1 MTRRPENAA
10 TTRSGAPLPVP
21 VEGAAGVPASVDAHA
36 RLEAELKQV
45 AAAVDR
51 RDVPALRRAQ
61 RTVPRLRQAFAR
73 VDRPATSEEIV
84 VGANGVIRTK
94 PLAGNID
101 WEAQAELLMAEMARR
116 KVTAFEL
123 ATAVREHFC
132 AKGKF
137 VDTGLFFEELEKARR
152 AAVQHRRLLA
162 VDPAQHIAQ
171 IEDENRKFKREREQA
186 VARTRLA
193 LDKMSATARRL
204 CLERGGHGLRGIGY
218 VDAQTLMAAVT
229 DDERDRMFVLAPWF
243 HQRELLRGA
252 PDGWEPPS
260 DERVAEILEE
270 KRDEEDGDGLAD
282 HGGEDD

>member
-1 MTRRPENAA
+1 M
-10 TTRSGAPLPVP
+10 
-21 VEGAAGVPASVDAHA
+21 PASLDAHA

-61 RTVPRLRQAFAR
+61 RTVPRLRQAFAK
-73 VDRPATSEEIV
+73 VDRPATSDEIL

-116 KVTAFEL
+116 KVSAFEL

-137 VDTGLFFEELEKARR
+137 VDTGLFFEEVEKARR

-162 VDPAQHIAQ
+162 VDPAQHIAR
-171 IEDENRKFKREREQA
+171 IEDENRKFRREREQA
-186 VARTRLA
+186 VARTQHA
-193 LDKMSATARRL
+193 LDKMSATARRH
-204 CLERGGHGLRGIGY
+204 CLESGGRGLRGGY
-218 VDAQTLMAAVT
+218 ASHEVLMGAMT
-229 DDERDRMFVLAPWF
+229 DDERDRMFARMLNPF
-243 HQRELLRGA
+243 DRENLLRAA

-260 DERVAEILEE
+260 DERIDEILEDT
-270 KRDEEDGDGLAD
+270 RDEEDGDGLAD